1 MPYDK
6 EPPRPAGHGKGT
18 GVPGIPASPFNE
30 YVADYDAW
38 YDEAGRLVFE
48 TELRSLQQVLPS
60 LSRPWLEVGVGT
72 GRFAQALGIGTG
84 VDTAVKM
91 IEIASQ
97 RDTAVLLASGEQLPF
112 CDWCFGAVFL
122 ITTMCFIEQPL
133 SVLREVHRV
142 LVPDG
147 KLVLA
152 VMPAHSTWTQF
163 YEEEKHRGHPLYTRA
178 IFRSPDEL
186 IDLIERGDF
195 SVQNTVST
203 LLQGPGEV
211 TRAESPQTGFRIGAG
226 FVVIVAGKH
235 RGQT

>member
-1 MPYDK
+1 MPYTE
-6 EPPRPAGHGKGT
+6 EPHLPTGHGKGT

-30 YVADYDAW
+30 SVADYDAW

-60 LSRPWLEVGVGT
+60 LSGPWLEVGVGT

-84 VDTAVKM
+84 VDIAVKM
-91 IEIASQ
+91 IEVASQ
-97 RDTAVLLASGEQLPF
+97 RDTAVLLARGEQLPF
-112 CDWCFGAVFL
+112 GDRCFGAVFL

-142 LVPDG
+142 LVPGG

-152 VMPAHSTWTQF
+152 VMPAHSAWTQL
-163 YEEEKHRGHPLYTRA
+163 YKEMKHQGHPLYTHA
-178 IFRSPDEL
+178 IFRSYDEL
-186 IDLIERGDF
+186 INLIERGDF

-203 LLQGPGEV
+203 LFEGPDEV

-235 RGQT
+235 PGQD